1 MAPANSSGCR
11 SDGWYLTGSTV
22 EFFSKKTNFD
32 FLGKRK
38 PAFLLSGLLMVG
50 SLILLIPGVRGL
62 NFGIDFTGGVLVEL
76 GYKDS
81 ANLSDIR
88 ERLAANGFADAQVQ
102 NFGTSSDVLI
112 RVLPRE
118 GLAGATVGNQILEV
132 LKAGDASAELRR
144 TEFVGP
150 QVGEDLSEQGGLA
163 MLFAL
168 IMILVYIVVRFQ
180 WKFAVGAI
188 IATLHDPIIT
198 LGFFALLGLT
208 FDLSVLAAM
217 LAIVGYSVN
226 DTIVVFDRIR
236 ENFRKIRRGTPQDIM
251 NLSVNE
257 TLSRTIMTSLATAL
271 VVIAM
276 LLFGGETLRGFS
288 TALII
293 GIVVG
298 TYSSIFVASALALEL
313 KATPVDLMPPAKERA
328 GADSQP

>member
-1 MAPANSSGCR
+1 M
-11 SDGWYLTGSTV
+11 

-32 FLGKRK
+32 FLGNRK
-38 PAFLLSGLLMVG
+38 PAFLLSAVLMIG

-76 GYKDS
+76 GYKGP
-81 ANLSDIR
+81 ANLGDIR
-88 ERLAANGFADAQVQ
+88 ARLASGGFPDAQVQ

-118 GLAGATVGNQILEV
+118 GLEGQAVAKQMLEV

-150 QVGEDLSEQGGLA
+150 QVGDELTEQGALA

-168 IMILVYIVVRFQ
+168 LMILAYIMVRFQ

-188 IATLHDPIIT
+188 VATLHDPVIT
-198 LGFFALLGLT
+198 LGFFALTGLT

-236 ENFRKIRRGTPQDIM
+236 ENFRKIRRGTPQEIM

-257 TLSRTIMTSLATAL
+257 TLSRTIMTSFTTAL

-288 TALII
+288 SALII
-293 GIVVG
+293 GIVIG

-313 KATPVDLMPPAKERA
+313 KASPVDLLPPAKEK
-328 GADSQP
+328 GEVDSMP

>member
-1 MAPANSSGCR
+1 M
-11 SDGWYLTGSTV
+11 

-32 FLGKRK
+32 FLSKRK
-38 PAFLLSGLLMVG
+38 YAFVLSVVLIVG

-62 NFGIDFTGGVLVEL
+62 NFGIDFTGGVLLEM
-76 GYKDS
+76 GYKGT
-81 ANLSDIR
+81 ANLTDIR
-88 ERLAANGFADAQVQ
+88 ERLEANGFGDAQVQ
-102 NFGTSSDVLI
+102 NFGSSSDVLI
-112 RVLPRE
+112 RILPRKDST
-118 GLAGATVGNQILEV
+118 GDVVGSQILAV
-132 LKAGDASAELRR
+132 LKAGDPSVELRR

-150 QVGEDLSEQGGLA
+150 QVGDELTEQGALA

-188 IATLHDPIIT
+188 VATLHDPIIT
-198 LGFFALLGLT
+198 LGAFAVLGLT

-236 ENFRKIRRGTPQDIM
+236 ENFRKIRRGTPQEII
-251 NLSVNE
+251 NLSLNE
-257 TLSRTIMTSLATAL
+257 TLSRTIMTALATAL

-288 TALII
+288 AALII
-293 GIVVG
+293 GILIG
-298 TYSSIFVASALALEL
+298 TYSSIFVASATALEL
-313 KATPVDLMPPAKERA
+313 KATPVDLMPVAKDKA
-328 GADSQP
+328 QLDSQP

>member
-1 MAPANSSGCR
+1 M
-11 SDGWYLTGSTV
+11 

-32 FLGKRK
+32 FLGRRK
-38 PAFLLSGLLMVG
+38 PAFGLSALLMIG

-62 NFGIDFTGGVLVEL
+62 NFGIDFTGGVLLEM
-76 GYKDS
+76 GYQGTAD
-81 ANLSDIR
+81 LPDIR
-88 ERLAANGFADAQVQ
+88 QRLAANGFADAQVQ
-102 NFGTSSDVLI
+102 NFGAPSDVLI
-112 RVLPRE
+112 RVLPGE
-118 GLAGATVGNQILEV
+118 GVAGQTVANEILGV

-150 QVGEDLSEQGGLA
+150 QVGKELTEQGALA

-168 IMILVYIVVRFQ
+168 IMILFYIVVRFQ

-188 IATLHDPIIT
+188 VATLHDPVIT
-198 LGFFALLGLT
+198 LGFFALSGLT

-236 ENFRKIRRGTPQDIM
+236 ENFRKIRRGTPQEIM
-251 NLSVNE
+251 NVSVNE
-257 TLSRTIMTSLATAL
+257 TLSRTIMTSFTTAL

-288 TALII
+288 TALVI
-293 GIVVG
+293 GIVIG
-298 TYSSIFVASALALEL
+298 TYSSIFVASAIALEL
-313 KATPVDLMPPAKERA
+313 KATPVDLMPPTRSKAE
-328 GADSQP
+328 ADSQP

>member
-1 MAPANSSGCR
+1 M
-11 SDGWYLTGSTV
+11 

-32 FLGKRK
+32 FLGSRK
-38 PAFLLSGLLMVG
+38 LAFLLSAVLMVG

-62 NFGIDFTGGVLVEL
+62 NFGIDFTGGVLLEM
-76 GYKDS
+76 GYKGP
-81 ANLSDIR
+81 ANLTDIR
-88 ERLAANGFADAQVQ
+88 ERLAANGFAEAQVQ

-112 RVLPRE
+112 RILPRE
-118 GLAGATVGNQILEV
+118 GLAGEAVGKQILEL

-150 QVGEDLSEQGGLA
+150 QVGEELTEQGALA

-168 IMILVYIVVRFQ
+168 LMIMVYIVVRFQ

-188 IATLHDPIIT
+188 VATLHDPIIT
-198 LGFFALLGLT
+198 LGVFALLGLT

-236 ENFRKIRRGTPQDIM
+236 ENFRRIRRGTPQDIM

-257 TLSRTIMTSLATAL
+257 TLSRTIMTSFTTSL

-276 LLFGGETLRGFS
+276 LIFGGETLRGFS

-293 GIVVG
+293 GIVIG

-313 KATPVDLMPPAKERA
+313 KAAPVDLMPPAKDKA
-328 GADSQP
+328 QLDSQP

>member
-1 MAPANSSGCR
+1 M
-11 SDGWYLTGSTV
+11 

-32 FLGKRK
+32 FLGKRR
-38 PAFLLSGLLMVG
+38 PAFLLSAILMIG

-62 NFGIDFTGGVLVEL
+62 NFGIDFTGGVLLEL
-76 GYKDS
+76 AYRGPAD
-81 ANLSDIR
+81 LTDIR
-88 ERLAANGFADAQVQ
+88 ERLAGNGFREAQVQ
-102 NFGTSSDVLI
+102 NFGTSTDVLI

-118 GLAGATVGNQILEV
+118 GLAGQTVANQILGI
-132 LKAGDASAELRR
+132 LKTGDASAELRR

-150 QVGEDLSEQGGLA
+150 QVGEELTEQGALA

-168 IMILVYIVVRFQ
+168 IMILLYIVLRFQ

-188 IATLHDPIIT
+188 VATLHDPIIT
-198 LGFFALLGLT
+198 LGVFALMGFT

-257 TLSRTIMTSLATAL
+257 TLSRTIMTSLTTSL

-276 LLFGGETLRGFS
+276 LIFGGETLRGFS
-288 TALII
+288 AALLI
-293 GIVVG
+293 GIVIG
-298 TYSSIFVASALALEL
+298 TFSSIFVASAIALEL
-313 KATPVDLMPPAKERA
+313 KAAPIDLMPQAKDKSE
-328 GADSQP
+328 ADSMP

>member
-1 MAPANSSGCR
+1 
-11 SDGWYLTGSTV
+11 
-22 EFFSKKTNFD
+22 
-32 FLGKRK
+32 
-38 PAFLLSGLLMVG
+38 MVG

-76 GYKDS
+76 GYKGS
-81 ANLSDIR
+81 ANLPDIR
-88 ERLAANGFADAQVQ
+88 ERLAANGFPDAQVQ

-118 GLAGATVGNQILEV
+118 GLAGQAVGNQILEV

-150 QVGEDLSEQGGLA
+150 QVGEDLTEQGGLA

-168 IMILVYIVVRFQ
+168 IMILVYIMVRFQ

-198 LGFFALLGLT
+198 LGFFALSGLT

-236 ENFRKIRRGTPQDIM
+236 ENFRKIRRGTPQEIM

-257 TLSRTIMTSLATAL
+257 TLSRTILTSFATAL
-271 VVIAM
+271 VVFAM

-288 TALII
+288 TALIV
-293 GIVVG
+293 GIAIG
-298 TYSSIFVASALALEL
+298 TYSSIFVASAIALEL
-313 KATPVDLMPPAKERA
+313 KASPVDLMPPAKDKA
-328 GADSQP
+328 QLDSQP